1 MIQFL
6 RFGLVGLAN
15 TLVGLAVIMALLA
28 AGAGDYAANL
38 CGYGIGLALSF
49 ALNRAWTFGVNGAV
63 DWREAAAF
71 LVAVGLSYLAN
82 LGVLGAMRGLGF
94 RESLVGQAAA
104 MLAYS
109 ACFYVLSRR
118 YVFRAGARSS

>member
-1 MIQFL
+1 MIQLL
-6 RFGLVGLAN
+6 RFGLVGVAN
-15 TLVGLAVIMALLA
+15 TVVGLAVIMALLA

-38 CGYGIGLALSF
+38 CGYGVGLALSF

-71 LVAVGLSYLAN
+71 LIVVGLSYLVN

-94 RESLVGQAAA
+94 YESLVGQGAA

-109 ACFYVLSRR
+109 ACFFLLSRR
-118 YVFRAGARSS
+118 YVYRAGMRFL